1 MISRLFSTQLVKS
14 PINITKNA
22 WGKIGSIIKKSENR
36 NGFLF
41 SASSGGCN
49 GFNYNLNL
57 IDDKE
62 MDELKKEKIKSTFL
76 VNGGSKV
83 YIDSKSEFYLIGTTI
98 DFVKEDYSNNIFESK
113 FTFSPD
119 KEKASSCGCGVSFSP
134 RFQ

>member
-14 PINITKNA
+14 PINVTKNA
-22 WGKIGSIIKKSENR
+22 WDKIGSIMKKSENT

-41 SASSGGCN
+41 SVSSGGCN

-57 IDDKE
+57 IDDNE
-62 MDELKKEKIKSTFL
+62 MNDLNKEKIKSTIL
-76 VNGGSKV
+76 VNGGSKIYV
-83 YIDSKSEFYLIGTTI
+83 DSKSEFYLIGTTV
-98 DFVKEDYSNNIFESK
+98 DFVKEDYSKNIFESK

-134 RFQ
+134 KFQ